1 MKIKSAEFV
10 KSGTTLA
17 HMPDG
22 GLPELMFCGRSNVG
36 KSSFINALLNRK
48 NLART
53 SSNPGKTQTL
63 NLFLVNKEFILVDV
77 PGYGYARV
85 SKSIKETFMP
95 MIGNYIKHREELKMA
110 FLLVDMR
117 HEPTNQDKEMLDLL
131 RYYDVPV
138 CIIGTKLDKLKQS
151 EIEKN
156 KKLIRQKLVLGQN
169 DMFIQTSSESK
180 RGIEKVLDFIESI
193 IYEPKPEEVAENC

>member
-1 MKIKSAEFV
+1 MKITSADFIV
-10 KSGTTLA
+10 SGTKIA
-17 HMPDG
+17 HFPTDN
-22 GLPELMFCGRSNVG
+22 LPEVLFCGRSNVG
-36 KSSFINALLNRK
+36 KSSFINALVNRK

-63 NLFLVNKEFILVDV
+63 NLFLINKEIVFVDV

-85 SKSIKETFMP
+85 SKSIRDTFEP
-95 MIGNYIKHREELKMA
+95 MIARYITQREELKTA

-117 HEPTNQDKEMLDLL
+117 HEPTNQDKQMYDFL

-138 CIIGTKLDKLKQS
+138 CVIGTKLDKLKRS

-156 KKLIRQKLVLGQN
+156 KKVIRVKLGMSL
-169 DMFIQTSSESK
+169 DDPFIVTSSESK
-180 RGIEKVLDFIESI
+180 LGIEDVLNYIEGCITPSNN
-193 IYEPKPEEVAENC
+193 ETSE